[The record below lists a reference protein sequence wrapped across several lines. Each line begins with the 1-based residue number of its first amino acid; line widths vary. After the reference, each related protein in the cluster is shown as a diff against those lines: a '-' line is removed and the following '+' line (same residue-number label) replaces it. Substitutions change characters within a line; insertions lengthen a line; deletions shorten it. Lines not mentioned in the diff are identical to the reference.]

1 MEEPEIRVKEEPI
14 SDDDDRNLFGEDD
27 GVVDVKQ
34 EPEIDEELEK
44 ELEQYFDGS
53 LNGKE
58 EITVS
63 EPNKSSKKTKKNAA
77 ANNNKQPKVKVE
89 RGTDNTRSG
98 ASHLGTLE
106 LRRMARAIH
115 KRKQVVV
122 KNFRIDETKE
132 KTKQAFLRQLKALLV
147 NEHGKVSSAHE
158 ALLPFQ
164 ESVFAE
170 KNDASDSAKDLKQI
184 VAQQH
189 ELDKRQ
195 RLLAKQVELL
205 KDYLEKQSKQSE
217 KSLSASLQAQR
228 KLTTAINDIL
238 ALVNQTMMDRQ
249 AQENMYISAQNTR
262 QDIYQN
268 NTHSPLAPNPPL
280 FRNYRTGQSGNS
292 SEHDLKA
299 TVKLRSKKKEYILK
313 SEK

>member
-1 MEEPEIRVKEEPI
+1 MEEPEIRVNDEPV
-14 SDDDDRNLFGEDD
+14 SDDERDLFGGGETI
-27 GVVDVKQ
+27 DVKQ

-44 ELEQYFDGS
+44 ELEQYFDGTLS
-53 LNGKE
+53 QKE
-58 EITVS
+58 TATTTK
-63 EPNKSSKKTKKNAA
+63 PKKKPVA
-77 ANNNKQPKVKVE
+77 KQPKVKRE
-89 RGTDNTRSG
+89 GGTDNTRSG

-132 KTKQAFLRQLKALLV
+132 KTKQVFLRQLKALLV
-147 NEHGKVSSAHE
+147 NEHGKVSNAHE

-164 ESVFAE
+164 ESVFAD
-170 KNDASDSAKDLKQI
+170 KTDVAPTPRDLKQI
-184 VAQQH
+184 IAHQH

-195 RLLAKQVELL
+195 RILAKQCELL
-205 KDYLEKQSKQSE
+205 QDYLEKQSKQSE

-238 ALVNQTMMDRQ
+238 ALVNQSIMDRQ

-262 QDIYQN
+262 QDIYQS